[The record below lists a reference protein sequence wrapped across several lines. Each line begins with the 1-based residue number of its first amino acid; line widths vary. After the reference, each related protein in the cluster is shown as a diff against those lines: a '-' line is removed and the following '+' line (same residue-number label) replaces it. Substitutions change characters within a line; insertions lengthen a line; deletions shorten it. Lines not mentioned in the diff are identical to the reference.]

1 MLQRKLNRKDYQM
14 TRLYVFAQCKLL
26 ALRDDLKGVTA
37 MEYGLLGGTTV
48 VVGLA
53 AIAGLGTSLATIFAT
68 IGTRLAVAAG

>member
-1 MLQRKLNRKDYQM
+1 M

-26 ALRDDLKGVTA
+26 ALRDDLNGVTA
-37 MEYGLLGGTTV
+37 MEYGLLAGTTV